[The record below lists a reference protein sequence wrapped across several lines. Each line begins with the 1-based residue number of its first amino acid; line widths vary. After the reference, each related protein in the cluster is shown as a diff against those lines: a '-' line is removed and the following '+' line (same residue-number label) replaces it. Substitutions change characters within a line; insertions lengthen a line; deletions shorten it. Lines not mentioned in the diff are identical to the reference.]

1 MKRIVVLSST
11 LLLVLTAQAGLYRW
25 VDDAGNVHFSDKV
38 PAAASQKGHA
48 KLNKKTGTVTKKV
61 DPESIQSEKE
71 TLALAEKE
79 KQQREEIRRIKQE
92 ALDVIQKR
100 DDYLLSTYEN
110 EDEIKR
116 SFESKIKMIEGNT
129 KILKAQN
136 SILNKRVIKLEEKAT
151 NTTHEDML
159 KSIATKIV
167 NINKTIEQYQQ
178 ALTENNKQIIK
189 LSENY
194 KTDLERFIELT
205 Q

>member
-38 PAAASQKGHA
+38 PAAASKKGHA
-48 KLNKKTGTVTKKV
+48 KLNKTGAVTKKV
-61 DPESIQSEKE
+61 DPESIQKEKD

-79 KQQREEIRRIKQE
+79 QQQREEIRRIKQE

-100 DDYLLSTYEN
+100 DDYLLSTYEDK
-110 EDEIKR
+110 EEIKK
-116 SFESKIKMIEGNT
+116 SFESKMKMIKGNT

-136 SILNKRVIKLEEKAT
+136 NILNKKIVKLEEKAS
-151 NTTHEDML
+151 NTTHDDTL

-167 NINKTIEQYQQ
+167 NIHKSIEQYQQ
-178 ALTENNKQIIK
+178 ALTENEKQIIK